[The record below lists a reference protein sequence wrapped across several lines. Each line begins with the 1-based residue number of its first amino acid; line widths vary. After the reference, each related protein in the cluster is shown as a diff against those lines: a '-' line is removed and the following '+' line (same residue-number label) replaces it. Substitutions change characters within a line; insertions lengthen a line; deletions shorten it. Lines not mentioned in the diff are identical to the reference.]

1 MPIKV
6 ITGINDV
13 ATLHTHLVAEV
24 DGWDPS
30 TVHSGTQKKMT
41 WKCKKCFHEWQCKVR
56 SRKMLQQN
64 QVVLNAQNMDSILV
78 FQHGFI

>member
-13 ATLHTHLVAEV
+13 ATLHPQLVAEV

-30 TVHSGTQKKMT
+30 TVYSGTQKKDDLEM
-41 WKCKKCFHEWQCKVR
+41 QIR
-56 SRKMLQQN
+56 S
-64 QVVLNAQNMDSILV
+64 
-78 FQHGFI
+78 